1 MKINVRTSLGSV
13 DLGSLSQAGGNQGRD
28 SDNSS
33 WRTQAAPM
41 RIISFRLTNA
51 VFIMV
56 VGCKWSVSQHQDSF
70 VFCFA
75 LGFWLVVWLGF
86 CLLVCFRDRRASSL
100 TLVKDDL
107 EPTDFPA
114 SILHSLG
121 IQAQTTTSTSRW
133 GVNMLCVW
141 WANGLSRVTASPRN
155 AYL

>member
-1 MKINVRTSLGSV
+1 MKINIRTSLGSV

-28 SDNSS
+28 SDNRS

-75 LGFWLVVWLGF
+75 LGFWLVGWLVRF
-86 CLLVCFRDRRASSL
+86 FFVCLF
-100 TLVKDDL
+100 
-107 EPTDFPA
+107 
-114 SILHSLG
+114 
-121 IQAQTTTSTSRW
+121 SR
-133 GVNMLCVW
+133 
-141 WANGLSRVTASPRN
+141 
-155 AYL
+155 